1 MELNLRHLRVF
12 LAVVDHASITR
23 AAELCF
29 VSQPAVTQAIAKI
42 ERKLGF
48 ALFHRSPQGLF
59 VNATGQIL
67 AGRVRRAFHLLDG
80 AMQDLAPRLRLTATT
95 AQLRGLIAV
104 RDTENFTLAARE
116 LGIAQPTVHRAV
128 GELEKEAGR
137 RLLDRTAYGMIAN
150 RYGEAL
156 ADAARLAFAELA
168 QADMELAEA
177 GGREGGRIT
186 IGAMPL
192 SRSYLLPSAIAS
204 FRKTR
209 PHLAIR
215 VLDGPYADL
224 LTGLR
229 RGDIDFL
236 IGALRD
242 PPPIG
247 DVVQQALFSDS
258 LAIISRPDHP
268 ILKRH
273 PIRLEDL
280 AACPWVVGPRGIPA
294 RNIFDRLF
302 EPLGEGGPKSIVES
316 GSLMLMRQ
324 VLLASDHLGFISRLQ
339 AAAETRHGLVAEVP
353 FAMPDTSRPIGI
365 TTRRSWMPTAAQ
377 KAFLDLLGA

>member
-1 MELNLRHLRVF
+1 
-12 LAVVDHASITR
+12 VVEQASITR

-29 VSQPAVTQAIAKI
+29 LSQPAVTQAIAKL
-42 ERKLGF
+42 ERKLGL
-48 ALFHRSPQGLF
+48 ALFQRSAQGLF
-59 VNATGQIL
+59 VSTAGELL
-67 AGRVRRAFHLLDG
+67 AGRVRRAFDLLDR
-80 AMQDLAPRLRLTATT
+80 AMQDLAPRLKLTATT
-95 AQLRGLIAV
+95 AQLRALAAV
-104 RDTENFTLAARE
+104 RDAENFTLAARE

-137 RLLDRTAYGMIAN
+137 PLLDRTAYGMIAN

-156 ADAARLAFAELA
+156 ADAARLAFAELV

-177 GGREGGRIT
+177 GGRESGRIT
-186 IGAMPL
+186 IGALPL
-192 SRSYLLPSAIAS
+192 SRSHLLPAAIAA
-204 FRKTR
+204 FRQTR

-236 IGALRD
+236 IGALRE
-242 PPPIG
+242 PAPIG

-258 LAIISRPDHP
+258 LVIIARPGHP
-268 ILKRH
+268 ILKQH
-273 PIRLEDL
+273 PVRLEDL

-339 AAAETRHGLVAEVP
+339 AAAETRHGLVVEVP

-365 TTRRSWMPTAAQ
+365 TTRRDWLPTAAQ